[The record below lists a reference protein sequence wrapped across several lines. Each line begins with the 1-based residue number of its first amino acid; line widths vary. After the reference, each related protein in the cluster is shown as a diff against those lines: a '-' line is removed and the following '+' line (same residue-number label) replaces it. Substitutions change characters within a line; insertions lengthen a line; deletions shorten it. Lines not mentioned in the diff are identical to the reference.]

1 MFNLNKS
8 TQDNINEAQAEIKSQ
23 SSELIDN
30 TKARIA
36 DISADVKNKAN
47 NIGDKVQAKA
57 TETKQDALDLVNNLK
72 ALLAK
77 TEQAAN
83 PEEVKDEVTN
93 RLVEWKSVIAA
104 EVKNAVDTSKAQTE
118 KVVRDQPLVSL
129 AVAVG
134 AGVLIGYLLGNKD
147 SK

>member
-8 TQDNINEAQAEIKSQ
+8 TQDTINEAQAEIKSQ
-23 SSELIDN
+23 SSDLIDN

-36 DISADVKNKAN
+36 DISADVKSKAS
-47 NIGDKVQAKA
+47 NIGDKVHTKA
-57 TETKQDALDLVNNLK
+57 SETKQDALDLVNNLK

-77 TEQAAN
+77 TEDATD
-83 PEEVKDEVTN
+83 PEQVKHEVTN
-93 RLVEWKSVIAA
+93 RLVEWKSLIAE
-104 EVKNAVDTSKAQTE
+104 EVRNAVDTSKEQTE
-118 KVVRDQPLVSL
+118 KVVREQPLVSL

-134 AGVLIGYLLGNKD
+134 AGVLIGYLLGNKQ